1 MAEVSMG
8 GLNIKWSSLSKQD
21 KKEYGG
27 GIALLTIA
35 SGISGVILGGIW
47 AERILGEVNTLEWL
61 YSYLYPVAIVFFF
74 LSVKLMNNFMK
85 RQDEGF
91 VDFNTKA
98 AMWGVN
104 FFWIVGFL
112 VAWPLE
118 VFMGF
123 DFVFF
128 EYFLLYSLGIS
139 IGARKVYKQMYV
151 IDINEEQS

>member
-21 KKEYGG
+21 KKEYGAG
-27 GIALLTIA
+27 MALLTIA

-47 AERILGEVNTLEWL
+47 GERILGEVNTLEWL
-61 YSYLYPVAIVFFF
+61 YPYLYPVAIICFF
-74 LSVKLMNNFMK
+74 LSIKLMTNFME

-139 IGARKVYKQMYV
+139 IGARKAYKQMYV

>member
-1 MAEVSMG
+1 MAEVNMG

-21 KKEYGG
+21 KKEYGA

-47 AERILGEVNTLEWL
+47 GERILGGVNTLEWI
-61 YSYLYPVAIVFFF
+61 YSYLYPVAIVCFF

-91 VDFNTKA
+91 VDFNIKA
-98 AMWGVN
+98 NIWGIN

-128 EYFLLYSLGIS
+128 EYFLLYSVGIS
-139 IGARKVYKQMYV
+139 IGARKVYKQMYA

>member
-1 MAEVSMG
+1 M
-8 GLNIKWSSLSKQD
+8 
-21 KKEYGG
+21 
-27 GIALLTIA
+27 T
-35 SGISGVILGGIW
+35 
-47 AERILGEVNTLEWL
+47 
-61 YSYLYPVAIVFFF
+61 
-74 LSVKLMNNFMK
+74 NFME

-139 IGARKVYKQMYV
+139 IGARKAYKQMYV